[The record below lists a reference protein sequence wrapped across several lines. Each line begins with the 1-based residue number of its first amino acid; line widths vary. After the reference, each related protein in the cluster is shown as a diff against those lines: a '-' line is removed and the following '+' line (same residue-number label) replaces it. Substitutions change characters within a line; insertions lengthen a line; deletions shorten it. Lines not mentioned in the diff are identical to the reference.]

1 LPLKIDPQHG
11 SEFSKKEIYFSLFRI
26 EMSSARDSLHIS
38 GVWRLF
44 VSLEIPNMIRLPL
57 FEIASVLVRFNYVAS
72 FVVYAN
78 HSVM

>member
-26 EMSSARDSLHIS
+26 EMSFSRDSLHIS

-44 VSLEIPNMIRLPL
+44 VSLEIPNMIL
-57 FEIASVLVRFNYVAS
+57 FEIASVLLRFDHIARFIVKRES
-72 FVVYAN
+72 RI
-78 HSVM
+78 M